1 MSDLTRPA
9 SRVEQAFLRCGLGRN
24 TVSAARFLLGKHLVW
39 RTPAGVEALR
49 IGEVEA
55 YLPEGDAAAHVRAGR
70 TKRTEPL
77 FGAPGIAYVYLVYGL
92 HHCLNISA
100 EVAGVPGCVLVRGGV
115 AVRSGSVEIR
125 DLKGPGRV
133 CRGLGIDTGLSG
145 VDLISG
151 EARVWLRDGPEP
163 DGVEATPR
171 IGLTRAARLPLR
183 FVERSDAS
191 PCGRVIL
198 SEEDY
203 DR

>member
-1 MSDLTRPA
+1 MRSLTRSA
-9 SRVEQAFLRCGLGRN
+9 SSAEKGFLRRGLGRE

-39 RTPAGVEALR
+39 RAPAGIGTLR
-49 IGEVEA
+49 IVEVEA

-70 TKRTEPL
+70 TKRTDPL
-77 FGAPGIAYVYLVYGL
+77 FGPPGTAYVYLVYGL

-100 EVAGVPGCVLVRGGV
+100 ERAGVPGCVLVRGGV
-115 AVRSGSVEIR
+115 PLRAGAVGAS
-125 DLKGPGRV
+125 DLRGPGRL
-133 CRGLGIDTGLSG
+133 CRALGIDTRLSG
-145 VDLISG
+145 DDLILG
-151 EARVWLRDGPEP
+151 GGPVWLRDGPEP
-163 DGVEATPR
+163 DEVQVTQR